1 MKLQTPIVRAATAI
15 IALLLLLAA
24 VSALGRSSPTPPDLS
39 NIRTIDLPWLLESD
53 FDVDPALHATEGQV
67 VVLELEERSDGKG
80 VFRENT
86 IRFLV
91 EQERRFAF
99 CIPAEDP
106 RLVRLR
112 LERNPGFESAKG
124 KAKAK
129 QRRRRGR
136 TILTQRRGGAC
147 KPVRL
152 AAGGYTLRVFH
163 DSRDIPEGGK
173 LAFLHDPEQPRLLGG
188 ISDSAVPQFLRFG
201 ADYNHR
207 WVSTGSSPTLLQAA
221 AESPA
226 SWDESFVINPSAVS
240 NRYLF
245 QSASGGP
252 AFVTNG
258 QAECDFPL
266 YGTPYIYHDQAL
278 SGNLV
283 DVYFGFHD
291 LGGYDFSL
299 DGWISWQGP
308 SQGCPGDASPVNVEQ
323 DSASLYLDQGS
334 LDTPPTAATFTATA
348 KGWTCLDGCD
358 GAAITLGAGEVAFFS
373 ECNYQGTVGMS
384 IYDTPQAAPF
394 FSTVNSIR
402 LGPGTFV
409 SMYPDADYQGPLQ
422 PVSQDTAC
430 LGAPVNL
437 GSFEITTDAKSFVLA
452 TDTCIGCNLSGM
464 DLHGIDLSNGDF
476 AQSTFTQADL
486 IGTKLDGA
494 SMADTDLSNA
504 ELSQASFAG
513 ADLTSAKLSQATMAG
528 TSFLGSVLHCTSFA
542 SSDLTSAE
550 FSDPADLS
558 RDFSCQLDLTGATV
572 EYGTFPPVDWRY
584 LDLTSSQMQGVP
596 ETLSTL
602 AAPLD
607 LSGAILNGVDWL
619 DGKTLDGANLGCY
632 ARVSGQTDPCPPS
645 GTVDACSK
653 LQSATLSK
661 VSLQQACL
669 KQAQLQGT
677 DLTYANL
684 DGANLEGADLAA
696 LPNGT
701 VAKLTGAFLRDAS
714 LAGANLTG
722 VIANFASFYS
732 SDSGTATASAATM
745 TGAKWNNAYLANAD
759 FSDAVLQSTEWTQA
773 VLVGANF
780 DGADLSKNATAGEIT
795 DFSNAYLQ
803 GAVFTNAPVTDAD
816 FTNSYWDASGS
827 ATLNIELQSGN
838 VEFTGYWGSTPECV
852 EATYPTSSFPSPTL
866 PITSASNTCPNGD
879 TGPCYNA
886 ALQTPLTPMGE
897 ATPAAAFSP
906 SLPGDCTG
914 TDILWVV
921 PID

>member
-1 MKLQTPIVRAATAI
+1 M
-15 IALLLLLAA
+15 
-24 VSALGRSSPTPPDLS
+24 LS
-39 NIRTIDLPWLLESD
+39 
-53 FDVDPALHATEGQV
+53 
-67 VVLELEERSDGKG
+67 
-80 VFRENT
+80 
-86 IRFLV
+86 
-91 EQERRFAF
+91 
-99 CIPAEDP
+99 
-106 RLVRLR
+106 
-112 LERNPGFESAKG
+112 
-124 KAKAK
+124 
-129 QRRRRGR
+129 
-136 TILTQRRGGAC
+136 QRRGERCRA
-147 KPVRL
+147 VRL
-152 AAGGYTLRVFH
+152 AAGRYILRVFH
-163 DSRDIPEGGK
+163 DGRGLPADGK

-188 ISDSAVPQFLRFG
+188 ISGSAVPQFLRFG

-207 WVSTGSSPTLLQAA
+207 WVSTGFSSTLVQAA

-226 SWDESFVINPSAVS
+226 SRDESFVINPSAVS

-252 AFVTNG
+252 AFVTDG
-258 QAECDFPL
+258 KVECDFPL

-299 DGWISWQGP
+299 DGWISWQGA
-308 SQGCPGDASPVNVEQ
+308 SQSCPGDTSPVNVEQ

-334 LDTPPTAATFTATA
+334 LDAPPAAATFTATA

-358 GAAITLGAGEVAFFS
+358 GATIPLGAGEVAFFS

-394 FSTVNSIR
+394 FSTVRSIR

-409 SMYPDADYQGPLQ
+409 SMYPDADYQGALQ
-422 PVSQDTAC
+422 PVSEDTAC
-430 LGAPVNL
+430 LEAPVNL
-437 GSFEITTDAKSFVLA
+437 GSFEITTDVKSFVLA
-452 TDTCIGCNLSGM
+452 TDTCVGCNLGEI
-464 DLHGIDLSNGDF
+464 DLSGIDLSNGDF
-476 AQSTFTQADL
+476 AQATFTQADL
-486 IGTKLDGA
+486 VGTTLDGA

-513 ADLTSAKLSQATMAG
+513 ADLTGAKLSQATMAG
-528 TSFLGSVLHCTSFA
+528 TNFLGSVLHCTSFA
-542 SSDLTSAE
+542 DSDLTSAA

-558 RDFSCQLDLTGATV
+558 RDFSCRLDLTGTTV

-584 LDLTSSQMQGVP
+584 LDLTSSRMQGVP

-607 LSGAILNGVDWL
+607 LSGAVLNQVDWL
-619 DGKTLDGANLGCY
+619 DGKMLDGANLGCY
-632 ARVSGQTDPCPPS
+632 AGVGAQTDPCPPS
-645 GTVDACSK
+645 GTVEACSE
-653 LQSATLSK
+653 LQFAALSK
-661 VSLQQACL
+661 VSLRRACL

-684 DGANLEGADLAA
+684 DGAVLEGADLAA

-701 VAKLTGAFLRDAS
+701 VAKLTSAFLRDAS

-722 VIANFASFYS
+722 VIANYASFYS
-732 SDSGTATASAATM
+732 SDNGPATASGATM

-759 FSDAVLQSTEWTQA
+759 FSHAVLQSTEWTQA
-773 VLVGANF
+773 VLVGVSF

-803 GAVFTNAPVTDAD
+803 GAVFSNAPVTDAD
-816 FTNSYWDASGS
+816 FTNSYWDVSGDET
-827 ATLNIELQSGN
+827 TLNVELQSGN

-852 EATYPTSSFPSPTL
+852 QAIYPNQNAASPVL
-866 PITSASNTCPNGD
+866 PITSASNTCPDGD
-879 TGPCYNA
+879 PGPCDDA
-886 ALQTPLTPMGE
+886 DSQTPLTPMGN
-897 ATPAAAFSP
+897 ATPAAAIDP
-906 SLPGDCTG
+906 TLPGDCTE
-914 TDILWVV
+914 TDLFWMV